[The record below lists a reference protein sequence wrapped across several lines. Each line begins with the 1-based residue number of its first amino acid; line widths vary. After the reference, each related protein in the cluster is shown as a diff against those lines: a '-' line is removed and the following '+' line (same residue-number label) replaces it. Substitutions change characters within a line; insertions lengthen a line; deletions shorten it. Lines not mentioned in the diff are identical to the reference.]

1 MGEIVSSIFKA
12 ACLLLQAVV
21 CLALQWMASGIIGG
35 SFTPSLDAFVAD
47 SGAVFT
53 PETFEYLLNAFKYA
67 GYSLI
72 VVLLFFHFLFF
83 LVGSAVDIKDSL
95 GQTAIRLFVCLGLV
109 FSITSFFDVF
119 LDYAKQLAVDLFN
132 PVMNLLIRDLGIKSE
147 GHNAAWGGIF
157 DVHADFSDPAFN
169 YIDLAYFSTGNTA
182 AVEIFKLI
190 LQIVFFGIVAY
201 NFAKLCVE
209 LVKRY
214 MVMCS
219 LYTCSPL
226 AVPFFITAETQN
238 VLFSFV
244 KMFACEIGIVVF
256 TRLWILVCLHT
267 MSTLVCTFINMCI
280 MIALVQ
286 FGLKI
291 ETLLKEMGFTTAN
304 MGGALLDNIAATGVA
319 MSMIVKNSTG
329 FAGETLI
336 NAGGAVG
343 SMGLTTIG
351 SALTGKPMSLDGRAR
366 SMTESAGAQLRASF
380 TKSSSLSN
388 LTNSQKQ
395 IMDDAISN
403 AGLFR
408 NQTLQ
413 GMLRDLNNHGYQ
425 EAMHHITENTLGN
438 VSEKLGKANAVVTPL
453 SYSQNNGI
461 GFQYKSGINGVT
473 RNGYISD
480 TPKASNGGMAIPLT
494 MENGKMAYINL
505 EPQSMADLHNSG
517 VDAYYNAEGEILGD
531 ELTSMELDT
540 GMHLDQFVYGGDVN
554 ATHYA
559 AVPNNTGGVD
569 IRYSENGINTMNLN
583 ESQVVG
589 AVTQNGYQLKT
600 TDYEWGNHSSSPE
613 KDIHETLTTGTWS
626 NMGLTDINPHDISLD
641 KATGAIQFTATD
653 IATEKRSSYT
663 AIPSVYV
670 QDRVTP
676 HNTRTDS
683 AHGSYTF
690 SRLQNKSAS
699 NLNKNAFS
707 GLDKSTTKKPKL

>member
-119 LDYAKQLAVDLFN
+119 LDYAKQLA
-132 PVMNLLIRDLGIKSE
+132 
-147 GHNAAWGGIF
+147 
-157 DVHADFSDPAFN
+157 
-169 YIDLAYFSTGNTA
+169 
-182 AVEIFKLI
+182 
-190 LQIVFFGIVAY
+190 
-201 NFAKLCVE
+201 
-209 LVKRY
+209 
-214 MVMCS
+214 
-219 LYTCSPL
+219 
-226 AVPFFITAETQN
+226 
-238 VLFSFV
+238 
-244 KMFACEIGIVVF
+244 
-256 TRLWILVCLHT
+256 
-267 MSTLVCTFINMCI
+267 TLVCTFINMCI
-280 MIALVQ
+280 MIALIQ

-425 EAMHHITENTLGN
+425 EAMHHITESTLGN

-517 VDAYYNAEGEILGD
+517 VAAYYNAEGEILGD

-690 SRLQNKSAS
+690 SRMQNKSAS
-699 NLNKNAFS
+699 TLNKNAFS
-707 GLDKSTTKKPKL
+707 GLDKSTIKKPKL